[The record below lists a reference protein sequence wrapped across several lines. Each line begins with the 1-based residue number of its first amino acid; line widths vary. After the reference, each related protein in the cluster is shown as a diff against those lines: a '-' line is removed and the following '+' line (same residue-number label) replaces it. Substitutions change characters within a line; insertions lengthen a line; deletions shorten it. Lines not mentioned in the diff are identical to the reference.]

1 MEDPNEV
8 EGEVQLARITL
19 QIYEVMI
26 DYCHYIHSSFSE
38 MLKNSDDIEMDED
51 DKLLVEW
58 MREQVSVLENIFS
71 HHQVR
76 KEIIEQ
82 IMTDVLAQ
90 SNRGETVH

>member
-1 MEDPNEV
+1 
-8 EGEVQLARITL
+8 
-19 QIYEVMI
+19 
-26 DYCHYIHSSFSE
+26 
-38 MLKNSDDIEMDED
+38 MDED

-58 MREQVSVLENIFS
+58 MREQVSVLENIFA

-90 SNRGETVH
+90 SNQAETVH